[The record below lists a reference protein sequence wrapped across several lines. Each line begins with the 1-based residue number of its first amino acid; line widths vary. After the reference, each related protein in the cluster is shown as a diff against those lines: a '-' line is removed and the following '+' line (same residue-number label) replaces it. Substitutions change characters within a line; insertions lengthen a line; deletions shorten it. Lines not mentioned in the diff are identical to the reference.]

1 MGLRSAALGF
11 ALCAVT
17 ASVAC
22 AQDPAP
28 PLPELSLA
36 SGEVLIESGAEYLV
50 WVSQE
55 SAPDAW
61 PPTAAPLNQIPITA
75 LVPSEASDTPD
86 RVIPLMEVEA
96 EGFQIPGAA
105 WLSGLYAPFSIDSAV
120 AWGEAAPRRQH
131 LEDRRLRYGNPVPSR
146 TTMIYE
152 GAPEL
157 ARPQF
162 ASPVGPLYFED
173 GLETAYYLHEFEVA
187 DPSGFVALQMEL
199 EFAAGVVVYLN
210 GREIERHNVLPGFEG
225 YGQVG
230 LITWM
235 AAHINQT
242 MYRRWQRTTLGIDP
256 SGLRAGSNMLA
267 VATYKRP
274 HGGTRAHYL
283 DVRLEGHREAGFTKT
298 GYLQRV
304 EANQITVMWET
315 NVDGFGVV
323 EFGTAA
329 DSLNQAAYS
338 PQLADSHHEVVLT
351 DLQPDTRY
359 WYRVRTQLVGGAT
372 DLLGDVRS
380 FRTAVEPGTAF
391 SFMAYG
397 DNRTQSDVHTRLINR
412 MWQDAHDEDVRF
424 LVSTGDLVT
433 NASPWDEWQ
442 TEFFEPALPLMG
454 DIPYYTSL
462 GNHEGNHESY
472 YYYLD
477 LPGNESWYSTEYG
490 DLELFAI
497 NSSAPYDAESPQGQW
512 LDAALSESTS
522 TWKAVFFHHPPYA
535 CTPSRKP
542 GDLGI
547 QEHVVP
553 VLERHGVQL
562 ALLGHDHLYGRSRT
576 LNGVTYV
583 ITGGGGAPQY
593 PSEPDEIN
601 EICRTEYHYCI
612 VDVEPNELR
621 LRAIGIDGDL
631 IDDFTL
637 RP

>member
-1 MGLRSAALGF
+1 MEIEEEGYQVPGATWVSGLR
-11 ALCAVT
+11 
-17 ASVAC
+17 
-22 AQDPAP
+22 
-28 PLPELSLA
+28 
-36 SGEVLIESGAEYLV
+36 
-50 WVSQE
+50 
-55 SAPDAW
+55 
-61 PPTAAPLNQIPITA
+61 
-75 LVPSEASDTPD
+75 
-86 RVIPLMEVEA
+86 
-96 EGFQIPGAA
+96 
-105 WLSGLYAPFSIDSAV
+105 APFSIDSLA
-120 AWGEAAPRRQH
+120 AWNEAEPRRQH
-131 LEDRRLRYGNPVPSR
+131 LEDRRLRYGDPVPSR
-146 TTMIYE
+146 TTMLYQ

-162 ASPVGPLYFED
+162 ASPVGPLYFEE
-173 GLETAYYLHEFEVA
+173 GVETAYYLHEFDVA
-187 DPSGFVALQMEL
+187 DPAEFVSLQVEL
-199 EFAAGVVVYLN
+199 EFAAGIVVYVN
-210 GREIERHNVLPGFEG
+210 GREIERYNVAPGLEG
-225 YGQVG
+225 HGNVG

-242 MYRRWQRTTLGIDP
+242 MYRRWQRTTLGIDA
-256 SGLRAGSNMLA
+256 GVLRAGSNMLA
-267 VATYKRP
+267 IATYKRP

-283 DVRLEGHREAGFTKT
+283 DLRLEAHREAGFTKT
-298 GYLQRV
+298 SYLQRV

-315 NVDGFGVV
+315 NVVGFGVV
-323 EFGTAA
+323 EFGTSAETL
-329 DSLNQAAYS
+329 DRRAYS

-351 DLQPDTRY
+351 GLQSDTRY
-359 WYRVRTQLVGGAT
+359 WYQVRTEQLGGAP
-372 DLLGDVRS
+372 DLVGDVRS
-380 FRTAVEPGTAF
+380 FRTAVESGTSF
-391 SFMAYG
+391 TFMAYG
-397 DNRTQSDVHTRLINR
+397 DNRTQSEIHTRLINR

-433 NASPWDEWQ
+433 NASPWEEWQ

-454 DIPYYTSL
+454 DIPYYTAL

-477 LPGNESWYSTEYG
+477 LPGNESWYSVEYG

-497 NSSAPYDAESPQGQW
+497 NSSALYDATSPQGQW
-512 LDAALSESTS
+512 LDAALAASTA
-522 TWKAVFFHHPPYA
+522 TWKVVFFHHPPYA
-535 CTPSRKP
+535 CTPARKP

-612 VDVEPNELR
+612 VDVEPSELR
-621 LRAIGIDGDL
+621 LRAIGIDGDM

-637 RP
+637 QP

>member
-1 MGLRSAALGF
+1 MGWKYGSLAF
-11 ALCAVT
+11 TLCLLTV
-17 ASVAC
+17 SVAC
-22 AQDPAP
+22 AQNPVP
-28 PLPELSLA
+28 PLPELSLV
-36 SGEVLIESGAEYLV
+36 SGEVLVPNGADYLI
-50 WVSQE
+50 WISSE

-61 PPTAAPLNQIPITA
+61 PPTSSPVNQIPITS
-75 LVPSEASDTPD
+75 LVPAAVTDTPD
-86 RVIPLMEVEA
+86 RTIPLMAVEEDGYHVA
-96 EGFQIPGAA
+96 GAS
-105 WLSGLYAPFSIDSAV
+105 WVSGLRAPFSIDSLA
-120 AWGEAAPRRQH
+120 AWIEAEPRRLA
-131 LEDRRLRYGNPVPSR
+131 LEDRRLRYGDPVPSR
-146 TTMIYE
+146 STLLYD

-162 ASPVGPLYFED
+162 ASPIGPLYFEE

-187 DPSGFVALQMEL
+187 DPTAFVALQMEL
-199 EFAAGVVVYLN
+199 EFAAGVLVYLN
-210 GREIERHNVLPGFEG
+210 GQEIERYNVVPGFEG
-225 YGQVG
+225 HGNVG
-230 LITWM
+230 LLTWM

-242 MYRRWQRTTLGIDP
+242 MYRRWQRTTLGID
-256 SGLRAGSNMLA
+256 SNVLRAGTNVLA

-283 DVRLEGHREAGFTKT
+283 DVRIEAHREAGFTKSS
-298 GYLQRV
+298 YLQRV

-315 NVDGFGVV
+315 NVTGYGVV
-323 EFGTAA
+323 DFGTSE
-329 DSLNQAAYS
+329 DVLDRRAYS
-338 PQLADSHHEVVLT
+338 PQLADTHNEVVLT
-351 DLQPDTRY
+351 GLEPDTRY
-359 WYRVRTQLVGGAT
+359 WYRVRTEQLSGAG
-372 DLLGDVRS
+372 DLTGDVRS
-380 FRTAVEPGTAF
+380 FRTAVAPGTPF
-391 SFMAYG
+391 TFMAYG
-397 DNRTQSDVHTRLINR
+397 DNRTQSEIHTRLINR
-412 MWQDAHDEDVRF
+412 MWEDAHEEDVRF

-433 NASPWDEWQ
+433 NASPWQEWQ

-477 LPGNESWYSTEYG
+477 LPGNESWYSVEYG
-490 DLELFAI
+490 DLELFAL
-497 NSSAPYDAESPQGQW
+497 NSSAAYDETSPQGQW
-512 LDAALSESTS
+512 LDAALAASTS

-535 CTPSRKP
+535 CTPARKP

-612 VDVEPNELR
+612 VDVEPTELR